1 MEDGDS
7 TDVHLEQIDGRR
19 DEDGFIKIN
28 ICNDNICNEGDDGRT
43 DVLLQDDLA
52 LEKPTNSDVGEVGLD
67 TESTMFIRYVM

>member
-7 TDVHLEQIDGRR
+7 TDVHVEQIDGGR

-28 ICNDNICNEGDDGRT
+28 ICNEADGYRT
-43 DVLLQDDLA
+43 DALLQDDLA

-67 TESTMFIRYVM
+67 TESTMFIHYVM